1 MNIIDGNRLNVD
13 AREILEKMGK
23 EFGEKVIEFEM
34 KSGIKIKDIQLS
46 RTWHGTEERKP
57 EASAYFTEDNEDETD
72 AIRFTISKVDR
83 EKIKE
88 WYLSLIPEIMLKLQ
102 EMLKEEDYNMLTNE
116 GKRPYYGTIC
126 GPRLIYSFGE
136 TGIGEIIKVM
146 ETITRRELDLSDYDN
161 W

>member
-1 MNIIDGNRLNVD
+1 MNIINSDRLNVD
-13 AREILEKMGK
+13 AREMLEKMGK

-46 RTWHGTEERKP
+46 RIWTGKEKKP

-72 AIRFTISKVDR
+72 AIRFTISKADR
-83 EKIKE
+83 KRIKE
-88 WYLSLIPEIMLKLQ
+88 WYLSLIPEIMSK
-102 EMLKEEDYNMLTNE
+102 LKEIFKEQYNELTNE
-116 GKRPYYGTIC
+116 GKTPYYGTIC

-136 TGIGEIIKVM
+136 TGIGEIIKVT